1 MCFSTGCPCE
11 PPDRP
16 RVSVQRSRGG
26 WQQSPR
32 WAVSL
37 QSPSGRKGQG
47 SKHARRPFS
56 AIRRSL
62 TLRLDGFASSRGALQ
77 DPHQGSARNTKN
89 PAAVGRRRPAA
100 HHENAPSVKERG
112 ETPQAKGTPTRYMQ
126 MHYLSAFFR
135 FDPPI
140 YRRRPY
146 GVAPFCGCSRL
157 TEIWNNSWKSTKLQ
171 GLQPRLRPASRRAE
185 FP

>member
-1 MCFSTGCPCE
+1 MINLTCVQLFEHCYTVTCPYWL
-11 PPDRP
+11 
-16 RVSVQRSRGG
+16 GG
-26 WQQSPR
+26 F
-32 WAVSL
+32 L
-37 QSPSGRKGQG
+37 T
-47 SKHARRPFS
+47 FS
-56 AIRRSL
+56 APG
-62 TLRLDGFASSRGALQ
+62 GFEVT
-77 DPHQGSARNTKN
+77 HQGKAPNVKN
-89 PAAVGRRRPAA
+89 PAAVGRRRPVA
-100 HHENAPSVKERG
+100 HHEKAPSVKERR

-126 MHYLSAFFR
+126 MHYLWVFFR
-135 FDPPI
+135 LDPPI